1 MMVFRRD
8 LFKDKVVIV
17 TGGGTGIGKSIARS
31 FGELGARVVITSRK
45 EEHFLSAREALEK
58 SGIDCLALRCDI
70 REIGE
75 VESLVD
81 SVIKNFGKIDV
92 LVNNAGGQ
100 FPSPAENI
108 TPKGWAAVIN
118 NNLNGTFNV
127 TLTVANKWMIPQSG
141 GKIINI
147 VANMWRGFPGLA
159 HTGAARAGV
168 ANLTMT
174 LAVEWARHKITIN
187 AVAPGT
193 IATEGLRVYP
203 REIIESQRSVVPL
216 KRFGRPADVSQLVL
230 FLASPAGDYITG
242 AIVPVDGGERLW
254 SSIWQIPDDEEA
266 KKESEKMLEES
277 SDGAW

>member
-1 MMVFRRD
+1 MVFKKG
-8 LFKDKVVIV
+8 LFKDRVIIV
-17 TGGGTGIGKSIARS
+17 TGGGTGIGRAIAKSS
-31 FGELGARVVITSRK
+31 GGLGTKVVITSRK
-45 EEHFLSAREALEK
+45 EEHLNPAEK
-58 SGIDCLALRCDI
+58 ELKKIGIDCIALKCDI
-70 REIGE
+70 REPE
-75 VESLVD
+75 QVEKMVEAVL
-81 SVIKNFGKIDV
+81 KHYKKIDI

-108 TPKGWAAVIN
+108 SPKGWAAVIN

-127 TLTVANKWMIPQSG
+127 TVTVANKWMIPNKG

-174 LAVEWARHKITIN
+174 LAVEWAKYRIRVN
-187 AVAPGT
+187 AIAPGT
-193 IATEGLRVYP
+193 IATEGLKAYP
-203 REIIESQRSVVPL
+203 REIVELQRSVIPL
-216 KRFGRPADVSQLVL
+216 KRFGKPEDIANLVL

-242 AIVPVDGGERLW
+242 AIIPVDGGERLW

-266 KKESEKMLEES
+266 KKESENMLKGVLEE
-277 SDGAW
+277 

>member
-1 MMVFRRD
+1 MVFRQD
-8 LFKDKVVIV
+8 LFKDKVVVV
-17 TGGGTGIGKSIARS
+17 TGGGTGIGKAIALS
-31 FGELGARVVITSRK
+31 FGRLGARVAIASRK
-45 EEHFLSAREALEK
+45 EEHFLPAEKALKEA
-58 SGIDCLALRCDI
+58 GIDCLALRCDV

-75 VESLVD
+75 VESMVD
-81 SVIKNFGKIDV
+81 AVIRRLGKIDV

-100 FPSPAENI
+100 FPSPAEGI
-108 TPKGWAAVIN
+108 TPKGWATVIN

-127 TLTVANKWMIPQSG
+127 TSTVANKWMIPQG
-141 GKIINI
+141 GGRIINI

-174 LAVEWARHKITIN
+174 LAVEWAGHGILVN

-203 REIIESQRSVVPL
+203 REVVELQRSVVPL
-216 KRFGRPADVSQLVL
+216 KRFGKPEDVAQMVL

-242 AIVPVDGGERLW
+242 AILPVDGGERLW
-254 SSIWQIPDDEEA
+254 SSIWQIPDNEEA
-266 KKESEKMLEES
+266 RQASEKMLEEIS
-277 SDGAW
+277 GG

>member
-1 MMVFRRD
+1 MIFKEN
-8 LFKDKVVIV
+8 LFKDKTVIV
-17 TGGGTGIGKSIARS
+17 TGGGTGIGKSIAYS
-31 FGELGARVVITSRK
+31 FGKLGANVVITSRR
-45 EEHFLSAREALEK
+45 EEHFLSAEK
-58 SGIDCLALRCDI
+58 EFKKAGINCLALKCDI
-70 REIGE
+70 REPEQVEKMVE
-75 VESLVD
+75 VVL
-81 SVIKNFGKIDV
+81 KHYKKIDI

-108 TPKGWAAVIN
+108 SPKGWAAVIN

-127 TLTVANKWMIPQSG
+127 TVTVANKWMIPNKG

-174 LAVEWARHKITIN
+174 LAVEWAKYRIRVN
-187 AVAPGT
+187 AIAPGT
-193 IATEGLRVYP
+193 IATEGLKAYP
-203 REIIESQRSVVPL
+203 REIVELQRSVIPL
-216 KRFGRPADVSQLVL
+216 KRFGKPEDIAHLVL

-242 AIVPVDGGERLW
+242 AIIPVDGGERLW

-266 KKESEKMLEES
+266 KKESENMLKGVLEE
-277 SDGAW
+277 